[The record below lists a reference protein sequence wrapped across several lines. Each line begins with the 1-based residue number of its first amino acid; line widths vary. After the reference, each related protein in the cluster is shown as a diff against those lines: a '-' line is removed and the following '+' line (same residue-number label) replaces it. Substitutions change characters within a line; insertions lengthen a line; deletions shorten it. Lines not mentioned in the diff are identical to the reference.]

1 MAEHMRGHSLYLEEK
16 DVTRLWKWSD
26 LNDQGMNAASVYLQ
40 RCAQNSPFPGAS
52 HVAIYCRRN
61 DIAKVVKDRMGEKT
75 LFDSDE
81 EMWCEVED
89 AIQLKRI
96 VHFITDDKAYSYRAY
111 ELFHDRI
118 NYGLHWDHLADT
130 KEVLCKRSTKFQD
143 AIDDFAIMQKC
154 TLVYGHSL
162 AKQGI
167 YIYII

>member
-1 MAEHMRGHSLYLEEK
+1 MQHRCICK
-16 DVTRLWKWSD
+16 DAHKIPRSQVHR
-26 LNDQGMNAASVYLQ
+26 MLQ
-40 RCAQNSPFPGAS
+40 SIV
-52 HVAIYCRRN
+52 VATILQ
-61 DIAKVVKDRMGEKT
+61 KVVKDRMGERHF
-75 LFDSDE
+75 FDLDE

-154 TLVYGHSL
+154 TLVYGHKSSSICGANVRWIYPLRGSKLCGFSSL
-162 AKQGI
+162 VQQSESRHYRCCG
-167 YIYII
+167 